1 MIAGAGVGFGALT
14 EGRTAAAFV
23 LALVLLAG
31 CGGGGG
37 GTSTAAG
44 LPAGCSRVP
53 APPPKRVHL
62 SRPTKTLHG
71 PATATVQ
78 TSCGSFQI
86 ALDTARA
93 PKTSSS
99 FAYLARQGVYD
110 DTPFH
115 RIVPGFVI
123 QGGDPTGSGTGGP
136 GYFVDEPPPRD
147 LSYTQGVVAM
157 AKTAAEP
164 PGRSGSQFFVV
175 TEPDAG
181 LTPDYALVGRVSSG
195 FDVVQRI
202 EQLGTASGAPKAP
215 VVIRHVTVK
224 EGG

>member
-1 MIAGAGVGFGALT
+1 MIAGAGVGFGALIP
-14 EGRTAAAFV
+14 GRTAAAV
-23 LALVLLAG
+23 GLAAIALAG

-37 GTSTAAG
+37 GSTTAAG
-44 LPAGCSRVP
+44 LPAGCSEV
-53 APPPKRVHL
+53 AQPPPKQVHL
-62 SRPTKTLHG
+62 SRPRATLHG
-71 PATATVQ
+71 PATAIVQ

-86 ALDTARA
+86 DLDTARA
-93 PKTSSS
+93 PKTTSS
-99 FAYLARQGVYD
+99 FAHLARQGVYD

-123 QGGDPTGSGTGGP
+123 QGGDPTGTGSGGP

-175 TEPDAG
+175 TVPDAG

-195 FDVVQRI
+195 FEVVQRI
-202 EQLGTASGAPKAP
+202 EQLGTASGTPKAP
-215 VVIRHVTVK
+215 VVIRHVTIQ
-224 EGG
+224 GG